1 MFPGG
6 ISYLL
11 VFQHLIGP
19 LGFAWTI
26 RIMAVISLGTF
37 AAGVPMLL
45 TGKVATTGKRRA
57 VVDKSAWKEVSFLIL
72 CVGGFVRYLGYFS
85 PIFFLPLFGETALD
99 LSQKR
104 AIDLALIFSGVSL
117 FGRILGSLVAQRTKV
132 MLPWLFYCIVSGVL
146 CLVWPAV
153 HNFGG
158 GVVFAAL
165 YGFFS
170 GPLTIFP
177 PVVVPYFCP
186 TLSGIGT
193 RMGMVWAFASLAFLI
208 GSPIGAAIAHPSGGH
223 FLGLQLFSGLTLI
236 VGAAMLLPIFNLI
249 QKKQTV

>member
-1 MFPGG
+1 
-6 ISYLL
+6 
-11 VFQHLIGP
+11 
-19 LGFAWTI
+19 
-26 RIMAVISLGTF
+26 MAFISLGAF
-37 AAGVPMLL
+37 AAGVPLL
-45 TGKVATTGKRRA
+45 LMGKAATKGKRRA
-57 VVDKSAWKEVSFLIL
+57 VVDANAWKDVPFLML
-72 CVGGFVRYLGYFS
+72 CVGGSFRFLGFFS
-85 PIFFLPLFGETALD
+85 PIFFLPLFGETALG

-104 AIDLALIFSGVSL
+104 AIDLALIFSGVSF

-132 MLPWLFYCIVSGVL
+132 MLPWLLYCIVSGVL
-146 CLVWPAV
+146 CLIWPAV
-153 HNFGG
+153 HDFGG

-186 TLSGIGT
+186 TSSVIGT

-208 GSPIGAAIAHPSGGH
+208 GSPIGAAIAHPIGGH
-223 FLGLQLFSGLTLI
+223 FLGLQLFSGLTLM